1 MEYARLGGSGLK
13 VSKVCLGT
21 NMFGAGYVEDARAV
35 AVVHAAAEQGINFID
50 TADMYNDGR
59 SEEVVGK
66 AIRGRRGD
74 FVVATKGFSAMGPG
88 PNDRGNSRQH
98 LAAAVE
104 ASLRRLGTDYIDLY
118 LAHFWDPET
127 PLEETL
133 SALDDMVR
141 QGKVRYVGCCN
152 FSAWQVAEALGIA
165 WERGLAPL
173 SVVQPEYNF
182 ARREIERD
190 LLPLC
195 EKHGVGVTPYQ
206 ILMGGILTGAYRREE
221 KPAADSHMAS
231 RHAGGAFNK
240 YWTPECFALVERVA
254 ALAAE
259 CGVTPVQLGL
269 AWALSKPAVSS
280 VIVGASRPEQVAQ
293 NAAAVDVRLPEAVLA
308 ELDA

>member
-1 MEYARLGGSGLK
+1 MEYARLGGSGLV

-240 YWTPECFALVERVA
+240 YWTTECFALVDRVA

-259 CGVTPVQLGL
+259 CGVTPVQVGL
-269 AWALSKPAVSS
+269 AWALSRPAVSS

-308 ELDA
+308 DLDA

>member
-21 NMFGAGYVEDARAV
+21 NMFGASYVEDARAV

-74 FVVATKGFSAMGPG
+74 FVVATKGFSAMGGRTTGSSRTP
-88 PNDRGNSRQH
+88 DRGEP
-98 LAAAVE
+98 APP
-104 ASLRRLGTDYIDLY
+104 GTDYIDLY

-165 WERGLAPL
+165 WERGSHRCRWCSRSTTSPGGRSSGTCCLR
-173 SVVQPEYNF
+173 E
-182 ARREIERD
+182 ARRWCD
-190 LLPLC
+190 ALPDP
-195 EKHGVGVTPYQ
+195 HG
-206 ILMGGILTGAYRREE
+206 
-221 KPAADSHMAS
+221 
-231 RHAGGAFNK
+231 RH
-240 YWTPECFALVERVA
+240 PDR
-254 ALAAE
+254 
-259 CGVTPVQLGL
+259 GL
-269 AWALSKPAVSS
+269 P
-280 VIVGASRPEQVAQ
+280 P
-293 NAAAVDVRLPEAVLA
+293 
-308 ELDA
+308 